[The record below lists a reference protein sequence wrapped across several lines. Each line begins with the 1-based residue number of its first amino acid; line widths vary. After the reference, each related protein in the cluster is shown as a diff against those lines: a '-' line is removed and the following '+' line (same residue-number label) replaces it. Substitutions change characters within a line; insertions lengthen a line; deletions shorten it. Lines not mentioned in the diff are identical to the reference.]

1 MLIFHF
7 IYFNKDIL
15 LNLENLGFKIKYEII
30 TAENP
35 ITLPIKTSTKK
46 C

>member
-7 IYFNKDIL
+7 IYFNNDIL

-30 TAENP
+30 TTENP
-35 ITLPIKTSTKK
+35 ITLPTKTSAKK

>member
-7 IYFNKDIL
+7 IYFNNDIL
-15 LNLENLGFKIKYEII
+15 LNLENLELKIKYEII
-30 TAENP
+30 TAKNP
-35 ITLPIKTSTKK
+35 ITLPTKTSNKK